1 MTRIR
6 VLISRVFDLP
16 FSRRR
21 ERRLAEE
28 IREHLDLLTEQYADA
43 GLPPDDARAAA
54 RRAFGGVD
62 QVKEAHR
69 EQRGLPF
76 VDTLGQDVRLAV
88 RMMQRHRGFALT
100 AVLVL
105 GLGIGVNNMLFTI
118 LNAHTLRGLPI
129 RQSHRVLFI
138 SSLDDR
144 GADRG
149 LSFADYADIRSAARR
164 YREIAAFRSGP
175 MIVAGDGH
183 AAERLDGAFVTAN
196 AFDALGVQPVLGR
209 GFAAS
214 DDRLGAAGVA
224 ILSHTAWVTRY
235 GSEVAVLG
243 RTMTVDDRP
252 VVLIG
257 ILPDRS
263 GFPGTAA
270 VWLPLWQEPGL
281 AAQRRDERTLQVF
294 GRVADD
300 ARVEDAI
307 AEVTGLAERLATQHP
322 DTNLHTRARV
332 VPINDRFLG
341 RPTDTVWV
349 AFMTV
354 GFIVL
359 LISCANV
366 ANLMLDRSLLRAREL
381 AIRASVGGSR
391 LRLIRQLLVEGTAIA
406 ATGAGVGLLVAIGGI
421 RVFRSA
427 IPSDA
432 LPYWFDYSIDWR
444 VLTALI
450 GVSALTVL
458 VFALLP
464 AIQASR
470 TDIVAVLRD
479 GGRSRSFGRRRLW
492 PSVFLG
498 AQIALAVVL
507 LAHFAV
513 SLRVIPPSLPSDSI
527 FDRTDIVT
535 AGLALPAAT
544 YPSTTERSAFYDALL
559 DRLRASTSITAAA
572 IASTVPSS
580 GGDVRVVAVEDRG
593 GADDSVGRT
602 VLAISVTPD
611 YFRVLGL
618 SLLQGRELEAT
629 DGRPGQENVVVNE
642 VFVRDHFPGE
652 RAIGRRIAL
661 AAPEASKDATPR
673 WTTIVGI
680 APAIRQGRP
689 PVPEAIVYGPFRA
702 GAPANGSVIVRGAV
716 DTATVVAGLRE
727 AVQGLDA
734 SLPIFRARTLARVR
748 EDAVWNGRVS
758 SRLITFLTFIAV
770 FLSAIGLYAVTAHG
784 VSQERQE
791 IGIRVALGA
800 GPRQIVGRVLGR
812 LMLRTAGGFG
822 AGVLCTALWDW
833 MLPTGAATV
842 RSTDLLSLVI
852 VGAIL
857 LGILVLASIVPSRR
871 ASRVDPLV
879 ALRVE

>member
-1 MTRIR
+1 MTRVR
-6 VLISRVFDLP
+6 VLMFRVLDLLL
-16 FSRRR
+16 SRRR
-21 ERRLAEE
+21 ERRLEEE
-28 IREHLDLLTEQYADA
+28 IRDHLDLLTEQYAAA
-43 GLPPDDARAAA
+43 GLTPDEARAAA

-62 QVKEAHR
+62 QIKEAYR
-69 EQRGLPF
+69 DQRRLPLL
-76 VDTLGQDVRLAV
+76 DALGQDVRFAV
-88 RMMQRHRGFALT
+88 RMMRRNRGFAVT

-129 RQSHRVLFI
+129 RQSQRVLFI

-144 GADRG
+144 AADRG
-149 LSFADYADIRSAARR
+149 LSFGDYTDIRRAARR
-164 YREIAAFRSGP
+164 YREIAAFRASP

-196 AFDALGVQPVLGR
+196 AFDAIGVQPVLGR

-214 DDRLGAAGVA
+214 DDTPGAAGVA
-224 ILSHTAWVTRY
+224 MLSRTAWATRY
-235 GSEVAVLG
+235 GSDLAVLG
-243 RTMTVDDRP
+243 RTVTVNDRP
-252 VVLIG
+252 VALIG

-263 GFPGTAA
+263 GFPGTAEI
-270 VWLPLWQEPGL
+270 WLPLWQAPGL
-281 AAQRRDERTLQVF
+281 GAQRRDERTLQVF
-294 GRVADD
+294 GRIADD
-300 ARVEDAI
+300 VRVEDAI
-307 AEVTGLAERLATQHP
+307 AEVTGLAERLATEHP
-322 DTNLHTRARV
+322 DTNRHTRARV
-332 VPINDRFLG
+332 VPINERFLG
-341 RPTDTVWV
+341 RPTDTVWL

-354 GFIVL
+354 GFIVV

-366 ANLMLDRSLLRAREL
+366 ANLMLNQSLLRMREL

-391 LRLIRQLLVEGTAIA
+391 LRLLRQLLVEGTAIA
-406 ATGAGVGLLVAIGGI
+406 VSGAGVGLLVAIGGI
-421 RVFRSA
+421 RLFRRA

-458 VFALLP
+458 LFALLP

-470 TDIVAVLRD
+470 TDIVAVLKD
-479 GGRSRSFGRRRLW
+479 GGRSSSFGRRRLW
-492 PSVFLG
+492 PSVFLA

-513 SLRVIPPSLPSDSI
+513 DLRVTPPGLPSDSI

-535 AGLALPAAT
+535 AALALPTAK
-544 YPSTTERSAFYDALL
+544 YPSTMERSAFYDALL
-559 DRLRASTSITAAA
+559 DRLRASPSITAAA

-580 GGDVRVVAVEDRG
+580 GGDARVVTIEGKR
-593 GADDSVGRT
+593 GADDTAGRT
-602 VLAISVTPD
+602 VMAISVTPD

-618 SLLQGRELEAT
+618 SLLQGRELDAT

-642 VFVRDHFPGE
+642 AFVRDHFPAGS
-652 RAIGRRIAL
+652 AIGRRIAL
-661 AAPEASKDATPR
+661 AAPEESKKAALH
-673 WTTIVGI
+673 WVTIVGI
-680 APAIRQGRP
+680 APEIRQSRR
-689 PVPEAIVYGPFRA
+689 PVPDAIVYEPFRA
-702 GAPANGSVIVRGAV
+702 SAPADGSVLVRGAA
-716 DTATVVAGLRE
+716 DTATVVAGLRQS
-727 AVQGLDA
+727 VQGLDP
-734 SLPIFRARTLARVR
+734 SMPIFRARTLSRVR
-748 EDAVWNGRVS
+748 DDAVWNGRLS
-758 SRLITFLTFIAV
+758 SRLFTFLTLVAV
-770 FLSAIGLYAVTAHG
+770 FLSAIGLYAITAHG

-800 GPRQIVGRVLGR
+800 RPRQIVGRVLRR
-812 LMLRTAGGFG
+812 LILRVAVGFG

-833 MLPTGAATV
+833 MFPTGAATV
-842 RSTDLLSLVI
+842 RSTDLLSLAI

-857 LGILVLASIVPSRR
+857 LGIVVLAAIVPSRR